1 MICRLADLRNKEVIN
16 IKDGMRLGCVCDAEL
31 DTCTAKLLSIIVYG
45 RPRWFGLLG
54 REEDIIIKWCDIEVI
69 GEDTILVS
77 CSLPPPARRSGFFR
91 NLWGG

>member
-45 RPRWFGLLG
+45 RPRFFGILG

-77 CSLPPPARRSGFFR
+77 CCLPSSPAHRSFFR